1 MNFKNISSL
10 SIYTVYV
17 MNAENR
23 NRINNIVHKLALS
36 EVQIF
41 TAM

>member
-1 MNFKNISSL
+1 MNFKNISAL

-17 MNAENR
+17 MNAGNR
-23 NRINNIVHKLALS
+23 NGTNSIVCKLALS